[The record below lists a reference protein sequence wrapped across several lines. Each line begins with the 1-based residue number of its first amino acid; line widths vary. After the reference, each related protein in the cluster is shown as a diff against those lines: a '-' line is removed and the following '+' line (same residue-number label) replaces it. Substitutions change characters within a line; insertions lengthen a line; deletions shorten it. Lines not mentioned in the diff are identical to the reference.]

1 MIQVLD
7 EIDKSLSEKKIYL
20 EGLFEITI
28 DKIFV
33 SILSKEEFSKL
44 DKSSWVVGFAF
55 PRENIIFV
63 VDQKSSERSY
73 DEWLKVIIH
82 EMVHL
87 FYFKK
92 FKTSQPKWFF
102 EGLACYLADQKKKE
116 SEIELKDLIKY
127 FPDDI
132 NDTEIYNKGYN
143 IIKKLLK

>member
-73 DEWLKVIIH
+73 IYFILRNLR
-82 EMVHL
+82 HL
-87 FYFKK
+87 SLNGF
-92 FKTSQPKWFF
+92 SR
-102 EGLACYLADQKKKE
+102 D
-116 SEIELKDLIKY
+116 
-127 FPDDI
+127 
-132 NDTEIYNKGYN
+132 
-143 IIKKLLK
+143 